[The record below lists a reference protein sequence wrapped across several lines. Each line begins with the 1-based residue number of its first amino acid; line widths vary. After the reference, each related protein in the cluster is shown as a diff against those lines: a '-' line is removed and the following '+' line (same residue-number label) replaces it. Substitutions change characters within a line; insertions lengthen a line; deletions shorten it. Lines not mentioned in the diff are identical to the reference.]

1 MHFHDVSIRSYK
13 GYKEST
19 RLELDKGVNVV
30 VGKNNA
36 GKTALLDVLSLR
48 FPAIPHRSV
57 LTKPSPSRV
66 LKETSA
72 ADLTFTISMDELI
85 DMLVD
90 ARGDSEFRLPL
101 PALTDPVAREL
112 EIRSYD
118 DETAK
123 RFGEWFFAHER
134 FTVRM
139 RKVARG
145 SHNEYGWHALEDSYV
160 SPRFERASEND
171 NTVSHYCNFTLD
183 PYNREFSFRSKSTV
197 GGGNER
203 HYEDFLLRIGQFLQ
217 RHVYRFEAERL
228 PSAPCALGTNRVLAP
243 DASNL
248 AEVLQILASNFD
260 LFSVYT
266 RLVREVL
273 PEVWQVGTRRLD
285 ENTGEVVVWNDER
298 VASRDDLAFSLR
310 ESGSG
315 VGHVLAILYVL
326 LTAREPQVIII
337 DEPQGFL
344 HPGAAR
350 KLVEVLRGYSSS
362 KHQLI
367 IATHS
372 PTIITAADPTTITL
386 VKQEGSESVF
396 EKVDVKDM
404 EQQRNYL
411 WAIGARLSD
420 VFGYDRI
427 LWVEGETEEI
437 CFPMILRELAGRPL
451 LGTAILRVQ
460 QTGDFNRR
468 DAKSVLSIYE
478 RLSQLEGG
486 LVPPVI
492 GFIFDKDDR
501 SLPELNDL
509 KRQSRDRVSF
519 TERRMYENYLLRPEA
534 ISAVANSI
542 QGFSEQPITSEQ
554 VRLLIEGKRV
564 DKQYYRPF
572 PAPAEEDIIWVSNVH
587 GARLLN
593 ELFRELSGGLVP
605 YKKPDHSVM
614 LTRWLINNEPGDLN
628 ELAELLVNVLRGD
641 VQEVHHL

>member
-1 MHFHDVSIRSYK
+1 MYFHDVSIRSYK
-13 GYKEST
+13 GYREST

-36 GKTALLDVLSLR
+36 GKTALLDVLSLM

-66 LKETSA
+66 LKQTSA
-72 ADLTFTISMDELI
+72 ADLTFTISRDELI
-85 DMLVD
+85 DMLID

-112 EIRSYD
+112 EIRAYD

-123 RFGEWFFAHER
+123 RFGEWFFSHER
-134 FTVRM
+134 LTVRM
-139 RKVARG
+139 RKEAYGRP
-145 SHNEYGWHALEDSYV
+145 NEAGWHVLEDSYV
-160 SPRFERASEND
+160 SPRFERASENG
-171 NTVSHYCNFTLD
+171 NRTSHYCNFTLD
-183 PYNREFSFRSKSTV
+183 PYNREFSFHSKSTV
-197 GGGNER
+197 SGGNER
-203 HYEDFLLRIGQFLQ
+203 YYDDFLLRVGRLLQ

-228 PSAPCALGTNRVLAP
+228 PSAPCTLGTNRVLAP

-248 AEVLQILASNFD
+248 AEVLQILASNLD
-260 LFSVYT
+260 LFSEYT

-298 VASRDDLAFSLR
+298 AASRDDLAFSLR

-326 LTAREPQVIII
+326 LNAREPQVIII

-350 KLVEVLRGYSSS
+350 KLMEVLRGYSSS

-386 VKQEGSESVF
+386 VRQEGPESVF
-396 EKVDVKDM
+396 ERVGVKDV
-404 EQQRNYL
+404 EQQRTYL

-420 VFGYDRI
+420 VFGYDRV
-427 LWVEGETEEI
+427 LWIEGETEEI
-437 CFPMILRELAGRPL
+437 CFPMIVRELAGRPL

-468 DAKSVLSIYE
+468 DARNVLSIYE

-486 LVPPVI
+486 LVPPVV
-492 GFIFDKDDR
+492 GFIFDRDDR
-501 SLPELNDL
+501 SLPELDDL
-509 KRQSRDRVSF
+509 KRQSRGRVSF

-542 QGFSEQPITSEQ
+542 TGFSELPITPEQ
-554 VRLLIEGKRV
+554 VRLLIDGKRA
-564 DKQYYRPF
+564 DKRYYRPF
-572 PAPAEEDIIWVSNVH
+572 PVPAKDDTTWIYSIH
-587 GARLLN
+587 GARLL
-593 ELFRELSGGLVP
+593 EDLFRELSGSMVP
-605 YKKPDHSVM
+605 YEKPDHSVM
-614 LTRWLINNEPGDLN
+614 LTRWLIDNEPRDLE
-628 ELAELLVNVLRGD
+628 ELSNLLVSVLSGSVED
-641 VQEVHHL
+641 TH